1 MNIKKFE
8 NFEIVN
14 RVFSDPNK
22 DENKYKLYG
31 EYIINNFF
39 KDDEFA
45 SDVKTLK
52 ANKYNI

>member
-8 NFEIVN
+8 NFEI
-14 RVFSDPNK
+14 
-22 DENKYKLYG
+22 
-31 EYIINNFF
+31 F